1 MPFLLLIIGIVLI
14 AINIKSIRADKKGN
28 DSFKNILDN
37 RQENISSLEVE
48 MGAIRQDMAETI
60 LELQEEI
67 DELKAIIK
75 NYNTYNKVDKVIHDN
90 NLVIESKENDKNI
103 SKFKDNHF
111 IDRNEKVLKFIEE
124 GYTEDEICA
133 ELNIG
138 KGEIQLIKKLSKN

>member
-14 AINIKSIRADKKGN
+14 AINIRSIRADKKGN

-75 NYNTYNKVDKVIHDN
+75 NYNTYNKVDKVIQDD
-90 NLVIESKENDKNI
+90 NLVIESKGNDKNI

-111 IDRNEKVLKFIEE
+111 IDRNEKVLKLIEE
-124 GYTEDEICA
+124 GYAEDEICA

-138 KGEIQLIKKLSKN
+138 KGELQLIKKLSKN